1 MPLAENLSVAIDEPL
16 PPFEEDSGIQLVSES
31 RWRALDAAMP
41 VSGAVA
47 VYEAPDGS
55 RLLRLENLRAPQD
68 VRIDLAL
75 SRQPEPQ
82 SVKDL
87 AEGLSV
93 GPLKGPSGNM
103 NYLLADAIDFAA
115 VRAFVLIDRQ
125 RQAVLASAP
134 VSKPQ

>member
-1 MPLAENLSVAIDEPL
+1 
-16 PPFEEDSGIQLVSES
+16 
-31 RWRALDAAMP
+31 
-41 VSGAVA
+41 VA